1 MQVRVFSFL
10 LLVLSY
16 STVIATE
23 VMKFDIQL
31 FGDKIGEMTITKEV
45 KPNGEE
51 YYLIESY
58 SKAKILWIT
67 RYNKSHYEFTF
78 KEGKLIATQFTEE
91 EGGKLSRW
99 GNMKWDGK
107 QYVVSNHK
115 GKKTFTKPPIH
126 SIPSIYFTDGKKI
139 KRIYYDSEAE
149 FVNVEHPDENTL
161 EFKTSDGHRN
171 VYHYIN
177 GKLHHLEVHISI
189 ATVKM
194 VRVN

>member
-1 MQVRVFSFL
+1 
-10 LLVLSY
+10 
-16 STVIATE
+16 
-23 VMKFDIQL
+23 MKFDIQL

-51 YYLIESY
+51 YYLVESY

-67 RYNKSHYEFTF
+67 RDNKSRYEFTF
-78 KEGKLIATQFTEE
+78 KEGRLIETKFTEE
-91 EGGKLSRW
+91 EGGKISRW

-107 QYVVSNHK
+107 QYAVANHK
-115 GKKTFTKPPIH
+115 GKKTFTEHPQY

-139 KRIYYDSEAE
+139 NRIYYDSEAE
-149 FVNVEHPDENTL
+149 FVNVQHPDENTM

-171 VYHYIN
+171 VYHYQN

-194 VRVN
+194 VRTK